1 MNQNETPVKQEG
13 KGLMR
18 PETLQAEWVNPY
30 VQPHALKVAMIDFDG
45 TVSLLREGWDQVM
58 IPMMVRELLTLPG
71 TTEPEGPLRQRVTDF
86 VLKLNG
92 QPTIVQM
99 QALCKEVELR
109 GGTPLKA
116 EDYKAR
122 YLGLLMNQVKD
133 RKAAIAST
141 GKADTWTVPGTRQL
155 LDGLQKRKIPMLLA
169 SGTDLQDLR
178 TEAELLQVARYF
190 GEGIEGP
197 ESDASSFTKAD
208 ACDRML
214 TRHQLPGSAL
224 LNIGD
229 GYVETKVAKERGGI
243 AVGIAYDHD
252 HPGEFNS
259 WRREQLHRAG
269 VDLILPDLKQSE
281 LLLTWLLEGHA
292 S

>member
-1 MNQNETPVKQEG
+1 
-13 KGLMR
+13 MR
-18 PETLQAEWVNPY
+18 PEALRAEWVNPQ

-58 IPMMVRELLTLPG
+58 IPMMVRELLPLPG
-71 TTEPEGPLRQRVTDF
+71 TTESELALQQRVTDF

-99 QALCKEVELR
+99 QALCQEVKLR

-116 EDYKAR
+116 EEYKAR
-122 YLGLLMNQVKD
+122 YLDLLMDQVSG
-133 RKAAIAST
+133 RKAYIIST
-141 GKADTWTVPGTRQL
+141 RQTQVWTVPGTYQL
-155 LDGLQKRKIPMLLA
+155 LEGLKRRGVPMLLA
-169 SGTDLQDLR
+169 SGTDLADLR
-178 TEAELLQVARYF
+178 TEAELLQVAHYF

-197 ESDASSFTKAD
+197 ESDTSAFTKAA

-214 TRHQLPGSAL
+214 ARHALPGSAL

-229 GYVETKVAKERGGI
+229 GYVETRVAKERGGI

-252 HPGEFNS
+252 HPGEFNP

-269 VDLILPDLKQSE
+269 VDLILPDLRQSD
-281 LLLTWLLEGHA
+281 LLLSWLLEGHA

>member
-1 MNQNETPVKQEG
+1 
-13 KGLMR
+13 MR
-18 PETLQAEWVNPY
+18 PEALRAEWVNPHL
-30 VQPHALKVAMIDFDG
+30 QPHALKVAMIDFDG

-58 IPMMVRELLTLPG
+58 IPMMVRELLPLPG
-71 TTEPEGPLRQRVTDF
+71 TTEPESQLSQRVTDF

-99 QALCKEVELR
+99 QALVKEVELR
-109 GGTPLKA
+109 GGQALRP

-122 YLGLLMNQVKD
+122 YLGLLMNQVRE
-133 RKAAIAST
+133 RKAAINQQNSAE
-141 GKADTWTVPGTRQL
+141 TWTVPGTHQL
-155 LDGLQKRKIPMLLA
+155 LEGLQRRAIPMLLA
-169 SGTDLQDLR
+169 SGTDLADLR
-178 TEAELLQVARYF
+178 TEAELLRVARFF

-197 ESDASSFTKAD
+197 ESDNSSFTKAD

-214 TRHQLPGSAL
+214 ARHRLPGSAL

-229 GYVETKVAKERGGI
+229 GFVETKVARERGGI

-252 HPGEFNS
+252 HPGQLNP

-269 VDLILPDLKQSE
+269 VDIILADLTQSE
-281 LLLTWLLEGHA
+281 LLLTWLLDGHA
-292 S
+292 A